1 MKYISID
8 IETTGL
14 NPEAC
19 QILQIGAVIEDT
31 LNPAPLDS
39 LPRFNCLVEHE
50 VYSGQPTALSMNS
63 WILKTLSGLENLA
76 KDERLE
82 YRKTHNIMPVGIVA
96 KSFAMWL
103 MSNGILPE
111 EANGPVK
118 INAAGKNFASFDK
131 QFLQRLPN
139 WGAAVQ
145 IRQRILDPAILFMDW
160 QQDSSLPNLNT
171 CITRAKLDGIVT
183 HDAVQDALDVIR
195 VIRAA
200 TNNYQTSDA
209 KD

>member
-1 MKYISID
+1 MKYVSID

-19 QILQIGAVIEDT
+19 QVLQIGAVIEDT
-31 LNPAPLDS
+31 LNPAPLES
-39 LPRFNCLVEHE
+39 LPTFNCIIEHE
-50 VYSGQPTALSMNS
+50 AYSGQPTALAMNS
-63 WILKTLSGLENLA
+63 WILKTLSGLEGLS
-76 KDERLE
+76 KDDRLE
-82 YRKTHNIMPVGIVA
+82 YRKKHNILPVGIVA

-103 MSNGILPE
+103 MNNGLLPE
-111 EANGPVK
+111 EVNGPVK

-131 QFLQRLPN
+131 QFLQRLPS

-145 IRQRILDPAILFMDW
+145 IRQRVIDPAIMFMDW
-160 QQDSSLPNLNT
+160 TGDSSLPNLNE
-171 CITRAKLDGIVT
+171 CLRRAKLEGVVT

-200 TNNYQTSDA
+200 TNNYH
-209 KD
+209 K